1 MMWATARAPCPWGR
15 TVNGRRAAGGT
26 TADKCK
32 GITVWR
38 IGEGLGDEDAVMEEI
53 DAGGRSLQTTAVA
66 FG

>member
-1 MMWATARAPCPWGR
+1 
-15 TVNGRRAAGGT
+15 VNGRRAVGGT

-38 IGEGLGDEDAVMEEI
+38 IGEGLGDVDAVMEEI
-53 DAGGRSLQTTAVA
+53 DAGGQSLQTTAVA